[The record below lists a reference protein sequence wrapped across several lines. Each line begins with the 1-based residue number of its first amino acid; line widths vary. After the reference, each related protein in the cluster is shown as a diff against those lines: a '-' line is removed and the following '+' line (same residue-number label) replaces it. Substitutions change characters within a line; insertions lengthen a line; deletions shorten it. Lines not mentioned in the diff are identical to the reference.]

1 MSDEHWR
8 DVARQIDECRYLY
21 MRGLHEP
28 RDNKIRFLVE
38 EAGLQAPRPVPGDA
52 APGSVAALFEDAQPI
67 ESDSSSRLFEIVYE
81 EYISYTVSNESY
93 SKYPEPPEV
102 FTGNL
107 FRIYSCSHL
116 LEMTRKTTYAGDEH
130 PGPGPLEHHQIPCL
144 NHVIDVI
151 TTRPP
156 RMAVIDRLALAN
168 SSDAVN

>member
-1 MSDEHWR
+1 MNDEDWR
-8 DVARQIDECRYLY
+8 DVASQIDECRYLY

-28 RDNKIRFLVE
+28 RDNTIRFLVE
-38 EAGLQAPRPVPGDA
+38 EAGLQASRPVHEDA
-52 APGSVAALFEDAQPI
+52 APGSIAALFKDAQPI

-93 SKYPEPPEV
+93 SKYPESPEV

-107 FRIYSCSHL
+107 FRIYSWSYL
-116 LEMTRKTTYAGDEH
+116 LEITRKTTYAGDEH

-151 TTRPP
+151 TTRSP
-156 RMAVIDRLALAN
+156 RMTVVDRLGLED
-168 SSDAVN
+168 SSNAIN

>member
-28 RDNKIRFLVE
+28 RDNKVRFLVE
-38 EAGLQAPRPVPGDA
+38 EAGLQTPRPASGNA
-52 APGSVAALFEDAQPI
+52 ALGSVAALLEDAQPI
-67 ESDSSSRLFEIVYE
+67 ESDSSSRLFEIVYD
-81 EYISYTVSNESY
+81 EYISYTVSNETY
-93 SKYPEPPEV
+93 SKYPELPEV

-107 FRIYSCSHL
+107 FRIYSWSFL

-156 RMAVIDRLALAN
+156 RMAVIDRMAPEDG
-168 SSDAVN
+168 SDAVN